1 MITPLFM
8 LLITLST
15 AGATAPIILE
25 DQFDPFA
32 NGFREIMTP
41 MTQESLDILAEYTE
55 FRNTYP
61 WHLSLN
67 NSATVIAPDD
77 DTHIGQVQD
86 GSLLLDLPAT
96 EGSITIISQDN
107 TVSKPVSITCTGTTI
122 IDILPEKTVILCN

>member
-8 LLITLST
+8 LLITLSS
-15 AGATAPIILE
+15 AGVAAPIVSE
-25 DQFDPFA
+25 DLFDPFA

-61 WHLSLN
+61 LHLSLN
-67 NSATVIAPDD
+67 NSATVIVPDD

-86 GSLLLDLPAT
+86 SSLLLDLPAP
-96 EGSITIISQDN
+96 EGSITVISQN
-107 TVSKPVSITCTGTTI
+107 STVSKPVSITCTGTTI
-122 IDILPEKTVILCN
+122 IDILPEKTVISCN

>member
-25 DQFDPFA
+25 DQFDPFT
-32 NGFREIMTP
+32 NTVKEIMTP
-41 MTQESLDILAEYTE
+41 LSEEARNILAEYTE

-61 WHLSLN
+61 LHLSLN
-67 NSATVIAPDD
+67 NTVAVIAPDD

-96 EGSITIISQDN
+96 EGAITIISQSN

>member
-8 LLITLST
+8 LLITLSS
-15 AGATAPIILE
+15 AGVAAPIVSE
-25 DQFDPFA
+25 DLFDPFT
-32 NGFREIMTP
+32 NTVKEIMTP
-41 MTQESLDILAEYTE
+41 LSDEAREILAEYTE

-61 WHLSLN
+61 LHLSLN

-96 EGSITIISQDN
+96 EGSITIISQNN
-107 TVSKPVSITCTGTTI
+107 TVNKPVSIICTGTTI
-122 IDILPEKTVILCN
+122 IDILPEKTVISCN